1 MLKEAA
7 IKDTEEDLKLVL
19 SGMFQPDSFVLLASL
34 LLVELED
41 PTNKQT
47 LLGNGRIIFI
57 SEFRIFN

>member
-7 IKDTEEDLKLVL
+7 IKDTEEDLKLAL
-19 SGMFQPDSFVLLASL
+19 SGMFQPDSFVLLVSL

-41 PTNKQT
+41 PTNKQI